1 MSDVKISVRF
11 RREAGH
17 YRFVLSAGEIR
28 LNDFFQ
34 KVEISGLSHFLVY
47 LFHIYG
53 NNEFANNLANIR
65 IFQYFCDYKQENHT
79 NMIKSMT
86 GYGKAEV
93 LLETGKITVEVR
105 SLNGKTADI
114 SLKTSMLPKD
124 KEMTVRQKIAA
135 ELQRGNIDMFMT
147 FEPNAAENAKKIN
160 MDLAVQY
167 YQQISDLAKMVGTS
181 SLQINNPNDL
191 IATILRMPDVMDAK
205 KADVITDET
214 WPLVEACIDQALKN
228 INEFRSHEGEI
239 LYKDV
244 TEKVASIMAYSEQ
257 IEQFEKERVESIR
270 EKILSRFAELKAEPD
285 QSRLEQEMIF
295 YIEKLDIN
303 EEKVRLRQHCRYF
316 LDTISSEECPGKKL
330 GFIAQEMGREI
341 NTTGS
346 KANHTEIQKIV
357 VKMKD
362 DLEKIKEQSLNIL

>member
-1 MSDVKISVRF
+1 
-11 RREAGH
+11 
-17 YRFVLSAGEIR
+17 
-28 LNDFFQ
+28 
-34 KVEISGLSHFLVY
+34 
-47 LFHIYG
+47 
-53 NNEFANNLANIR
+53 
-65 IFQYFCDYKQENHT
+65 
-79 NMIKSMT
+79 MT

-93 LLETGKITVEVR
+93 LLEAGKVTVEIR

-114 SLKTSMLPKD
+114 SLKTSLLPKD
-124 KEMTVRQKIAA
+124 KEIAVRKKIAD

-167 YQQISDLAKMVGTS
+167 YQQIEELAKRVGTS

-191 IATILRMPDVMDAK
+191 IATILRMPEVMDAK
-205 KADVITDET
+205 KQDVITDDN
-214 WPLVEACIDQALKN
+214 WPLVEGC
-228 INEFRSHEGEI
+228 INEAIAAINAFRTQEGEV
-239 LYKDV
+239 LHNDV
-244 TEKVASIMAYSEQ
+244 TGNVAKIMEYSQQVETY
-257 IEQFEKERVESIR
+257 EKERVDAIR
-270 EKILSRFAELKAEPD
+270 EKILTRFAELKAEPD

-303 EEKVRLRQHCRYF
+303 EEKVRLRQHCKYF
-316 LDTISSEECPGKKL
+316 LETIETDPYPGKKL

-362 DLEKIKEQSLNIL
+362 ELEKIKEQSLNIL

>member
-1 MSDVKISVRF
+1 
-11 RREAGH
+11 
-17 YRFVLSAGEIR
+17 
-28 LNDFFQ
+28 
-34 KVEISGLSHFLVY
+34 
-47 LFHIYG
+47 
-53 NNEFANNLANIR
+53 
-65 IFQYFCDYKQENHT
+65 
-79 NMIKSMT
+79 MT

-93 LLETGKITVEVR
+93 LLEAGKVTVEIR

-114 SLKTSMLPKD
+114 SLKTSLLPKD
-124 KEMTVRQKIAA
+124 KEIAVRKKIAD

-167 YQQISDLAKMVGTS
+167 YQQIEELAKKVGTS

-191 IATILRMPDVMDAK
+191 IATILRMPEVMDAK
-205 KADVITDET
+205 KQDVITDEN
-214 WPLVEACIDQALKN
+214 WPLVEGC
-228 INEFRSHEGEI
+228 INEAIAAINAFRTQEGEV
-239 LYKDV
+239 LHKDV
-244 TEKVASIMAYSEQ
+244 TGNVAKIMEYSQQVETY
-257 IEQFEKERVESIR
+257 EKERVEAIR
-270 EKILSRFAELKAEPD
+270 EKILTRFAELKAEPD

-303 EEKVRLRQHCRYF
+303 EEKVRLRQHCKYF
-316 LDTISSEECPGKKL
+316 LETIETDPYPGKKL

-362 DLEKIKEQSLNIL
+362 ELEKIKEQSLNIL

>member
-1 MSDVKISVRF
+1 MGNSFASITNLQHIDN
-11 RREAGH
+11 
-17 YRFVLSAGEIR
+17 LS
-28 LNDFFQ
+28 
-34 KVEISGLSHFLVY
+34 
-47 LFHIYG
+47 
-53 NNEFANNLANIR
+53 LAKLG
-65 IFQYFCDYKQENHT
+65 Y
-79 NMIKSMT
+79 MIKSMT

-93 LLETGKITVEVR
+93 LLEAGKVTVEIR

-114 SLKTSMLPKD
+114 SLKTSLLPKD
-124 KEMTVRQKIAA
+124 KEIAVRKKIAD

-167 YQQISDLAKMVGTS
+167 YQQIEELAKKVGTS

-191 IATILRMPDVMDAK
+191 IATILRMPEVMDAK
-205 KADVITDET
+205 KQDVITDEN
-214 WPLVEACIDQALKN
+214 WPLVEGCINEAIAN
-228 INEFRSHEGEI
+228 INAFRAQEGEV
-239 LYKDV
+239 LHKDV
-244 TEKVASIMAYSEQ
+244 TGNVAKIMEYSQQVET
-257 IEQFEKERVESIR
+257 FEKERVEAIR
-270 EKILSRFAELKAEPD
+270 EKILTRFAELKAEPD

-303 EEKVRLRQHCRYF
+303 EEKVRLRQHCKYF
-316 LDTISSEECPGKKL
+316 LETIETDPYPGKKL

-362 DLEKIKEQSLNIL
+362 ELEKIKEQSLNIL

>member
-1 MSDVKISVRF
+1 MSAK
-11 RREAGH
+11 
-17 YRFVLSAGEIR
+17 
-28 LNDFFQ
+28 Q
-34 KVEISGLSHFLVY
+34 
-47 LFHIYG
+47 
-53 NNEFANNLANIR
+53 NIG
-65 IFQYFCDYKQENHT
+65 D
-79 NMIKSMT
+79 MIHSMT
-86 GYGKAEV
+86 GYGKAETI
-93 LLETGKITVEVR
+93 LENGKITVEVR

-124 KEMTVRQKIAA
+124 KEMAVRQKIATA
-135 ELQRGNIDMFMT
+135 LTRGNIDFFIT
-147 FEPNAAENAKKIN
+147 WEPNAADCAKKIN
-160 MDLAVQY
+160 MDLALEY
-167 YQQISDLAKMVGTS
+167 YQQIS
-181 SLQINNPNDL
+181 SLGSRIGAVNLWNQNPNDL
-191 IATILRMPDVMDAK
+191 LATILRMPEVIDGK
-205 KADVITDET
+205 KQDVITEDN
-214 WPLVEACIDQALKN
+214 WPAVEACIDEALEN
-228 INEFRSHEGEI
+228 INSFRAQEGEV

-244 TEKVASIMAYSEQ
+244 TEKVANILAYSEQ
-257 IEQFEKERVESIR
+257 VEAYESERVEAVK

-316 LDTISSEECPGKKL
+316 LDTISNDPTPGKKL

-362 DLEKIKEQSLNIL
+362 ELEKIKEQSLNIL

>member
-1 MSDVKISVRF
+1 M
-11 RREAGH
+11 
-17 YRFVLSAGEIR
+17 IR
-28 LNDFFQ
+28 
-34 KVEISGLSHFLVY
+34 
-47 LFHIYG
+47 
-53 NNEFANNLANIR
+53 
-65 IFQYFCDYKQENHT
+65 
-79 NMIKSMT
+79 SMT

-93 LLETGKITVEVR
+93 LLEAGKVTVEIR

-114 SLKTSMLPKD
+114 SLKTSLLPKD
-124 KEMTVRQKIAA
+124 KEIGVRQKLAA

-160 MDLAVQY
+160 MDLAMQY
-167 YQQISDLAKMVGTS
+167 YQQISELAEKVGTS
-181 SLQINNPNDL
+181 SIQINNPNDL
-191 IATILRMPDVMDAK
+191 IATILRMPEVMDAK
-205 KADVITDET
+205 KQDVITDEN
-214 WPLVEACIDQALKN
+214 WPAVEACINEAISN
-228 INEFRSHEGEI
+228 INAFRAQEGEV

-244 TEKVASIMAYSEQ
+244 TSNVAKIMEYSQQVESY
-257 IEQFEKERVESIR
+257 EKERVEAIR
-270 EKILSRFAELKAEPD
+270 EKILNRFAELQAEPD

-303 EEKVRLRQHCRYF
+303 EEKVRLRQHCKYF
-316 LDTISSEECPGKKL
+316 LETIENEAYPGKKL

-362 DLEKIKEQSLNIL
+362 ELEKIKEQSLNIL